1 VFFGT
6 GSAGFRDMTIV
17 RKFRL
22 SGAVLALTALALLA
36 PVTAAPAAPD
46 DVLAKVDGNTITES
60 DLDVAVEDLAGSLQS
75 MTDEQKREYVLGYL
89 IDLKLLAKAAEN
101 DALADSDEFKRKL
114 AYLRDKALMEAH
126 LTAAGAK
133 AATEE
138 AARKLYDETIK
149 GLKPEVEV
157 RARHILT
164 ETEEEAKAAY
174 EKIKAGADFATV
186 AKETSKDPGSAESG
200 GDLGFFGKDQM
211 VPAFADAAFKLE
223 PGQVSEPVKSDF
235 GWHVIKAEERRE
247 KPVPTYEQ
255 VKPQITSFVQRRAQ
269 QEEIM
274 KLRSAA
280 KIERTEAPK
289 APAAPAPAETPAA
302 PAPAPAQ

>member
-1 VFFGT
+1 
-6 GSAGFRDMTIV
+6 MTIASKV
-17 RKFRL
+17 RL
-22 SGAVLALTALALLA
+22 SGAVLVLGAFALLG
-36 PVTAAPAAPD
+36 PVAVAPAAPN
-46 DVLAKVDGNTITES
+46 DVLAKVDGAPITQS

-89 IDLKLLAKAAEN
+89 IDLKLLAKAAEK
-101 DALADSDEFKRKL
+101 DALADGEDFKRKL
-114 AYLRDKALMEAH
+114 AYLRDKALMEAQ

-138 AARKLYDETIK
+138 AARKLYDETVK

-164 ETEEEAKAAY
+164 ETEDEAKAAY
-174 EKIKAGADFATV
+174 EKIKAGADFAAV

-200 GDLGFFGKDQM
+200 GDLGFFSKDQM

-235 GWHVIKAEERRE
+235 GWHVIKSEEKRE

-255 VKPQITSFVQRRAQ
+255 VKPQITNFVTRRAQ

-274 KLRSAA
+274 KLRGAA
-280 KIERTEAPK
+280 KIERTEPAKAPEAP
-289 APAAPAPAETPAA
+289 APAAPAT
-302 PAPAPAQ
+302 PAPAQ